1 MKVPKNIKITNCNFL
16 NQQDI
21 RSILAEELK
30 TSAIYFVN
38 DLLKAEIQELCGELF
53 QRKNTDYYHRAGT
66 NPGSI
71 LLEGQRV
78 KITKPRV
85 KHNKKEVELNTYKAL
100 QDYDL
105 LQDKVVNHMLHGVST
120 RNYNNLLK
128 EVSKG
133 IGLSKSSVS
142 RVFKTGS
149 RKSLDL
155 INTRSLSGFN
165 ILNIMIDG
173 IEFGGKMLLVCIG
186 ITESMH
192 KVTLGIR
199 LGDSENAEVCK
210 DLLTSIV
217 DRGLE
222 VNKKYLFT
230 LDGSKALKT
239 AVKKVFGVNTSIQR
253 CVRHKERNI
262 ISYLPKQHHAEFRR
276 QWKMIHGSVKIE
288 EAKNE
293 LKKLNHWLQNINLE
307 AHKSLEEAEDETL
320 TVVKLQIPKKFRST
334 FMSTN
339 PIESIFSEV
348 RERTH
353 RIKRWKKNGD
363 QVTRWCASLLLSIE
377 HKKSGKSYKKAEITK
392 IKNNLQEINNLN
404 IEKEAA

>member
-1 MKVPKNIKITNCNFL
+1 MKIDKNNKYTINKSLT
-16 NQQDI
+16 QQDI
-21 RSILAEELK
+21 RSIVAEELK
-30 TSAIYFVN
+30 TSAIYFIN
-38 DLLKAEIQELCGELF
+38 DLFKAEIQNLCGELF

-100 QDYDL
+100 QDYDM
-105 LQDKVVNHMLHGVST
+105 LQGKVMNHMLHGVST
-120 RNYNNLLK
+120 RNYNHLIK
-128 EVSKG
+128 EVSQG
-133 IGLSKSSVS
+133 VGLSKSSVS

-149 RKSLDL
+149 KKNLNL
-155 INTRSLSGFN
+155 INTRSLSEYN

-186 ITESMH
+186 ITETMH
-192 KVTLGIR
+192 KVVLGLR
-199 LGDSENAEVCK
+199 LGDSENSEVCK
-210 DLLTSIV
+210 DLLTSIIE
-217 DRGLE
+217 RGLDI
-222 VNKKYLFT
+222 NKKYLFT
-230 LDGSKALKT
+230 LDGSKALKS
-239 AVKKVFGVNTSIQR
+239 AVKKVFGVDVAIQR

-262 ISYLPKQHHAEFRR
+262 ISYLPKQHHYEFRR
-276 QWKMIHGSVKIE
+276 QWKSIHGMVGIS
-288 EAKNE
+288 EARKE
-293 LKKLNHWLQNINLE
+293 LKKLNYWLKNINLE
-307 AHKSLEEAEDETL
+307 SHASLEEAEEETL
-320 TVVKLQIPKKFRST
+320 TVIKLNISKKLRST
-334 FMSTN
+334 MMSTN

-377 HKKSGKSYKKAEITK
+377 DKNKRMSYKKVEIAE
-392 IKNNLQEINNLN
+392 IKNNLIKINNLN
-404 IEKEAA
+404 NELEAA